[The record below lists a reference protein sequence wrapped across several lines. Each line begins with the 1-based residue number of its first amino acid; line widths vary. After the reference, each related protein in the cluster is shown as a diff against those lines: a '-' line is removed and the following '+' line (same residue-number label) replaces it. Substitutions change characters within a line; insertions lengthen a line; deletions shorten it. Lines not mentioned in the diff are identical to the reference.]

1 MDCYLFPMLSS
12 DYKQKAKDI
21 STTINWYVH
30 LLATHQYTRYLSH
43 SVADVGG
50 YGRYSFL
57 IWWIMSRTGFDMLRL
72 DKL

>member
-1 MDCYLFPMLSS
+1 VFLVFVIAYFLDYYLFPMLSS

-30 LLATHQYTRYLSH
+30 LLATHQHTRYLSH

-50 YGRYSFL
+50 YGRYSF
-57 IWWIMSRTGFDMLRL
+57 FDMV
-72 DKL
+72 DYE